1 MGWRGDRPG
10 GSFRPCLLI
19 RVSVENTHRGSRGSR
34 RPRRPRD
41 STGSGTHLVALL
53 QQELGQVGAVLE
65 DKEEGQRQTHRSH
78 DRGLRTAFQGLC
90 GRKQG
95 PQQPTRKTVQTTP
108 NVSAAHCSAVLSTG
122 GSSSE
127 PTGGRG
133 RGRWHHHPHRESA
146 EVQGPWGQRAEREA
160 SEAGGSGSG
169 LATCKPC
176 ENTERVGLA
185 EGLGAA
191 GT

>member
-65 DKEEGQRQTHRSH
+65 DKEEGQRQT
-78 DRGLRTAFQGLC
+78 TAA
-90 GRKQG
+90 
-95 PQQPTRKTVQTTP
+95 TT
-108 NVSAAHCSAVLSTG
+108 
-122 GSSSE
+122 
-127 PTGGRG
+127 
-133 RGRWHHHPHRESA
+133 
-146 EVQGPWGQRAEREA
+146 EA
-160 SEAGGSGSG
+160 
-169 LATCKPC
+169 
-176 ENTERVGLA
+176 
-185 EGLGAA
+185 
-191 GT
+191 